1 MVKGNRALQGFNIFL
16 APFYQ
21 RMSAGSVFV
30 KVLLV
35 VLNLSIVGI
44 VAMSAYAVATENIEV
59 DMDPDA
65 LQFDMNEESISIEF
79 PFSLRF
85 GGYWDIKDFYY
96 SFHILDNNN
105 DVLVEDGQGP
115 MLLRKGVT
123 NNLLIQADINTSQL
137 LGLVDEDLILNGIN
151 LTLGVEMGA
160 TYMADLFQFS
170 FSLDLLIPV
179 EPIFTEFGVDES
191 SFQYNDTNDTLSF
204 QVNHTASEMFQDF
217 EFPLAVQLANDTT
230 SMGWGAANVQ
240 FSQPYTEF
248 WIEVNQTALQ
258 DAIAS
263 GDMVFLRFGLPVSE
277 EEFGPSFTIDL
288 FQLNSYEVGN
298 ATYNPGTE
306 EISVI
311 ISIDTYSAFGGV
323 VTVNGTV
330 NGGGGNISDEINLSL
345 NSATNGTLVFDESG
359 FTDSSYTATFRL
371 IIERFGVEIES
382 TFNWSLI

>member
-1 MVKGNRALQGFNIFL
+1 M
-16 APFYQ
+16 
-21 RMSAGSVFV
+21 
-30 KVLLV
+30 
-35 VLNLSIVGI
+35 
-44 VAMSAYAVATENIEV
+44 
-59 DMDPDA
+59 
-65 LQFDMNEESISIEF
+65 
-79 PFSLRF
+79 
-85 GGYWDIKDFYY
+85 
-96 SFHILDNNN
+96 
-105 DVLVEDGQGP
+105 
-115 MLLRKGVT
+115 
-123 NNLLIQADINTSQL
+123 
-137 LGLVDEDLILNGIN
+137 ILNGIN
-151 LTLGVEMGA
+151 LTQGVEMGA

>member
-1 MVKGNRALQGFNIFL
+1 
-16 APFYQ
+16 
-21 RMSAGSVFV
+21 MSAGSVFV

-288 FQLNSYEVGN
+288 FQLNGHQVSN
-298 ATYNPGTE
+298 STYDSITE
-306 EISVI
+306 TL
-311 ISIDTYSAFGGV
+311 SIEFQLDTFSIFG
-323 VTVNGTV
+323 GTV
-330 NGGGGNISDEINLSL
+330 NVNATINDGGADKNAENSIDLQL
-345 NSATNGTLVFDESG
+345 NSIGTGYLEFNIEDIEYPSFGPNYVLMANLQMFG
-359 FTDSSYTATFRL
+359 FTWELIDNGSTA
-371 IIERFGVEIES
+371 
-382 TFNWSLI
+382 